1 MVSVYVHILL
11 GNGKG
16 IAVCDHLVQLCK
28 AILVFILVDDFISV
42 CIIDGNHIFILMSVS
57 GIVIAILSGIAEF

>member
-1 MVSVYVHILL
+1 MHILF

-16 IAVCDHLVQLCK
+16 IAVCDHFIKLCK
-28 AILVFILVDDFISV
+28 AILVFVLIYHFISV